1 MKLTPLLSPTHGHQV
16 KDDFIILQKLSTW
29 MFSVAVQVTDNKE
42 NFFKE
47 SLFPYSSEYTYVFKI
62 LYVVCSPNDN
72 RKCPETSVFFSLG
85 GACCGSYMGLT
96 AYKDNNTL
104 GIFLNCSNIHYLLR
118 VRFGSHFST
127 FSQI

>member
-1 MKLTPLLSPTHGHQV
+1 MNITPLLTPTHGHQV

-29 MFSVAVQVTDNKE
+29 MFSVAVQVTDNKQ

-72 RKCPETSVFFSLG
+72 RKCPETSVFLAWG
-85 GACCGSYMGLT
+85 VGAAGRT
-96 AYKDNNTL
+96 W
-104 GIFLNCSNIHYLLR
+104 
-118 VRFGSHFST
+118 V
-127 FSQI
+127 SQLIRITTP